1 MRATGIIRRI
11 DDLGR
16 IVIPKE
22 IRRTLRLR
30 EGDPMELFVEHDAVM
45 FKPYQ
50 AIDNYKAEFET
61 ACRLLRWQGVNHYA
75 VFDQRN
81 RVSDYNLETVDHP
94 ESRWFDLR
102 HPTFDQTSGLWV
114 YAVLADGEVM
124 GFIVCDHEDKHID
137 LVVKYLADA
146 MSERP

>member
-22 IRRTLRLR
+22 IRCTLRLR
-30 EGDPMELFVEHDAVM
+30 EGDPMELSIEDDGVI
-45 FKPYQ
+45 FKPYR
-50 AIDNYKAEFET
+50 AVDNYKAEFET
-61 ACRLLRWQGVNHYA
+61 ACRLLRWQDVDHYA

-81 RVSDYNLETVDHP
+81 RISDYNLETVEHP

-102 HPTFDQTSGLWV
+102 YPAFDQTSGLWV

-124 GFIVCDHEDKHID
+124 GFIVCDHEDEHIS
-137 LVVKYLADA
+137 LAVKYLAYA
-146 MSERP
+146 IKER

>member
-22 IRRTLRLR
+22 IRGTLRLR
-30 EGDPMELFVEHDAVM
+30 EGDPMQLLVEHDAVM

-50 AIDNYKAEFET
+50 AVDNYKVEFET
-61 ACRLLRWQGVNHYA
+61 ACRLLRWQDVNHYA
-75 VFDQRN
+75 VFDQRH
-81 RVSDYNLETVDHP
+81 RISDYNLEAVDHP
-94 ESRWFDLR
+94 ESHWFDLR
-102 HPTFDQTSGLWV
+102 HPTFDQKSGLWV

-137 LVVKYLADA
+137 LAVKYLSDA
-146 MSERP
+146 MRER

>member
-45 FKPYQ
+45 FKPYR
-50 AIDNYKAEFET
+50 AVDNYKEEFGT
-61 ACRLLRWQGVNHYA
+61 ACLLLRWQGVNHYA

-81 RVSDYNLETVDHP
+81 RVSGYNLETVEYP
-94 ESRWFDLR
+94 EGRWFDI
-102 HPTFDQTSGLWV
+102 HYPTFDQAFNLWV
-114 YAVLADGEVM
+114 YPILAGGEIM
-124 GFIVCDHEDKHID
+124 GFIVCDHEDEHIE
-137 LVVKYLADA
+137 LAAKYLSYAI
-146 MSERP
+146 SNS

>member
-81 RVSDYNLETVDHP
+81 RVSDYNLETIEYP
-94 ESRWFDLR
+94 EPHWFDLR
-102 HPTFDQTSGLWV
+102 RPEFDQVSGLWV

-124 GFIVCDHEDKHID
+124 GFIVCDHEDEHID
-137 LVVKYLADA
+137 LAVKYLADA
-146 MSERP
+146 IGAR

>member
-45 FKPYQ
+45 FKPYR
-50 AIDNYKAEFET
+50 AIDNSMAEFET

-81 RVSDYNLETVDHP
+81 RVSDYNLETVEYP
-94 ESRWFDLR
+94 ESHWFDLR

-124 GFIVCDHEDKHID
+124 GFTVCDHEDKHID
-137 LVVKYLADA
+137 LAVKYLADA
-146 MSERP
+146 MSERR

>member
-45 FKPYQ
+45 FKPYR
-50 AIDNYKAEFET
+50 AIDNYMAEFET

-81 RVSDYNLETVDHP
+81 RVSDYNLETVEYP
-94 ESRWFDLR
+94 ESHWFDLR
-102 HPTFDQTSGLWV
+102 HPAFDQTSGLWV
-114 YAVLADGEVM
+114 YASWPMV
-124 GFIVCDHEDKHID
+124 KSWD
-137 LVVKYLADA
+137 LLSAT
-146 MSERP
+146 MRTNISIWQSSIWQMQ